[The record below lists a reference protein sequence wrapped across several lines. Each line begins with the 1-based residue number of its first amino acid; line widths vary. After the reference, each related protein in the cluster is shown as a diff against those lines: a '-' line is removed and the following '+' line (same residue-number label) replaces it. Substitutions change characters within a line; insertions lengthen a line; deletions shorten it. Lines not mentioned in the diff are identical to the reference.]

1 MMDDDDGMDDLFDPT
16 RSARSTDVDTSHEAA
31 RSMKEAA
38 GKQHRAIM
46 TILRTWGR
54 PLAAEQVGDA
64 LGYGCWR
71 RFKELRAAGRI
82 ERFGTEKDKH
92 VNRSGRK
99 AWKHKPVRIFNV
111 GGP

>member
-1 MMDDDDGMDDLFDPT
+1 MDSDDDMDDLFDPT
-16 RSARSTDVDTSHEAA
+16 KAARSSDVDTSHEAA
-31 RSMKEAA
+31 RSMKKAA

-46 TILRTWGR
+46 AVLRTSFV
-54 PLAAEQVGDA
+54 PLAAEPVGDR
-64 LGYGCWR
+64 LGYDCWR
-71 RFKELRAAGRI
+71 RFNELRAAGLI

>member
-1 MMDDDDGMDDLFDPT
+1 MNDDGMDDLFDPA
-16 RSARSTDVDTSHEAA
+16 RSARSTDVDTSYEAA

-38 GKQHRAIM
+38 GRQHRAIM
-46 TILRTWGR
+46 ALLQTSLV
-54 PLAAEQVGDA
+54 PLAAEQVGDN

-71 RFKELRAAGRI
+71 RFKELRAAGLI

-99 AWKHKPVRIFNV
+99 AWKHKPVRVFNV

>member
-1 MMDDDDGMDDLFDPT
+1 MDSDDGMDDLFDPT
-16 RSARSTDVDTSHEAA
+16 KSARSSDVDTSHEAA
-31 RSMKEAA
+31 RSMKKAA

-46 TILRTWGR
+46 TILQTFW
-54 PLAAEQVGDA
+54 PLAAEQVGDQ

-71 RFKELRAAGRI
+71 RFKELRAAGLI

-99 AWKHKPVRIFNV
+99 AWKHKPVRTFNV